1 MELRKYMR
9 SLVQRTGYDFHRLYL
24 EPVRPVEFN
33 DKDEAIWKLVE
44 PYTLTGLTRCFAL
57 MKATRYVLD
66 HSIPGSLVE
75 CGVWR
80 GGSSML
86 MAATLLSEG
95 SKNRE
100 LWLYD
105 TFTGMSTAND
115 FDVDYLGLAAKDQML
130 EQQRS
135 VNEIN
140 VWCYSP
146 LDEVKNNMSLTGYPE
161 YQLKYVVGD
170 VCDTLLTE
178 IPESI
183 SLLRL
188 DTDFYESTRAEL
200 EVLYPRL
207 SKGGVIILDDYGHWN
222 GARLAVDE
230 FLESNSLR
238 PLIHNVDFSCR
249 MFIKD

>member
-1 MELRKYMR
+1 
-9 SLVQRTGYDFHRLYL
+9 
-24 EPVRPVEFN
+24 
-33 DKDEAIWKLVE
+33 
-44 PYTLTGLTRCFAL
+44 